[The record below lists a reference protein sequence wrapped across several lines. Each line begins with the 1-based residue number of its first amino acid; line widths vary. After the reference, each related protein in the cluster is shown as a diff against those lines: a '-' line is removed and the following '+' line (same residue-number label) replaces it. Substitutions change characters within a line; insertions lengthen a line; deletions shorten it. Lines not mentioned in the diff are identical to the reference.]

1 MFYNYHEDY
10 QYDSCISKGIC
21 SINPRTSSLREVLV
35 MYLKHLA
42 FYTLQLKYLGI
53 KNNAT
58 ENIILNTLSGL
69 MSNLESGNKE
79 FYQTLINLKSIIIE
93 SVDTYKRICKERNIK
108 PKEVT
113 TNIKLNKNFNIT
125 DLIRLGESEFSQK
138 LKFLSD
144 EKRNLYEIIFLVLK
158 SICINLVEL
167 KSFDIDDK
175 CAYVEI
181 LYLLNTINYPEI
193 SKKILIKKI
202 NKAVDI
208 DGLLSEKLYK
218 TRIEHYGNPTEAQVS
233 FSTNSG
239 KAILVAG
246 TNLQELK
253 KVLDASKGMG
263 IDVYTHGEMISAYTY
278 PKLREYKHLK
288 GQFGKGVESC
298 LLDFATFPGAILI
311 AKHALENI
319 EYLYRGRLFTT
330 DNFVPQ
336 GVVRIKNDDYSPLIN
351 SALSAKGF
359 KRGKIRES
367 VSIGCN
373 KSDFESKMSVLIS
386 NIDNYKNIIILGTE
400 AYSSE
405 QKKYYDSVLK
415 FAGSDTVII
424 SLAREFKG
432 KNVIN
437 FNTNDF
443 NMIYEI
449 YSVLKDTIKDYGIN
463 LILILAKCD
472 KHTISNVINLHRMG
486 VKNIFLSRCTP
497 VMLNPALT
505 RTLKDLYGIN
515 PTTTPDSDI
524 KNF

>member
-1 MFYNYHEDY
+1 
-10 QYDSCISKGIC
+10 
-21 SINPRTSSLREVLV
+21 
-35 MYLKHLA
+35 
-42 FYTLQLKYLGI
+42 
-53 KNNAT
+53 
-58 ENIILNTLSGL
+58 
-69 MSNLESGNKE
+69 
-79 FYQTLINLKSIIIE
+79 
-93 SVDTYKRICKERNIK
+93 
-108 PKEVT
+108 
-113 TNIKLNKNFNIT
+113 
-125 DLIRLGESEFSQK
+125 
-138 LKFLSD
+138 
-144 EKRNLYEIIFLVLK
+144 
-158 SICINLVEL
+158 
-167 KSFDIDDK
+167 
-175 CAYVEI
+175 
-181 LYLLNTINYPEI
+181 
-193 SKKILIKKI
+193 
-202 NKAVDI
+202 
-208 DGLLSEKLYK
+208 
-218 TRIEHYGNPTEAQVS
+218 
-233 FSTNSG
+233 
-239 KAILVAG
+239 
-246 TNLQELK
+246 
-253 KVLDASKGMG
+253 MG

-351 SALSAKGF
+351 SALSARGF

-449 YSVLKDTIKDYGIN
+449 FSVLKDTIKDYGIN

-505 RTLKDLYGIN
+505 KTLKDLYGIT